1 MKIGYA
7 CICLDA
13 QFHFETCIQKF
24 ATEDRLRS
32 IIRANLE
39 TLQKLLE
46 YNAGHNIRMYRLSF
60 DLIPFGSSPV
70 NTIPWLDEFA
80 AQFQSLGDYVR
91 KKQYACIP
99 ASRSVLCDQFT
110 ARGCRRAQY
119 R

>member
-70 NTIPWLDEFA
+70 NHTLA
-80 AQFQSLGDYVR
+80 G
-91 KKQYACIP
+91 
-99 ASRSVLCDQFT
+99 
-110 ARGCRRAQY
+110 
-119 R
+119 

>member
-46 YNAGHNIRMYRLSF
+46 YNAGHNRSVVYRLSF
-60 DLIPFGSSPV
+60 DLIPL
-70 NTIPWLDEFA
+70 WL
-80 AQFQSLGDYVR
+80 QSG
-91 KKQYACIP
+91 QYHTLA
-99 ASRSVLCDQFT
+99 
-110 ARGCRRAQY
+110 G
-119 R
+119 

>member
-46 YNAGHNIRMYRLSF
+46 YNAAVSYTHLDVYKRQALYGIRYNGTR
-60 DLIPFGSSPV
+60 
-70 NTIPWLDEFA
+70 
-80 AQFQSLGDYVR
+80 
-91 KKQYACIP
+91 
-99 ASRSVLCDQFT
+99 
-110 ARGCRRAQY
+110 
-119 R
+119 

>member
-39 TLQKLLE
+39 TKA
-46 YNAGHNIRMYRLSF
+46 AG
-60 DLIPFGSSPV
+60 V
-70 NTIPWLDEFA
+70 
-80 AQFQSLGDYVR
+80 
-91 KKQYACIP
+91 
-99 ASRSVLCDQFT
+99 
-110 ARGCRRAQY
+110 
-119 R
+119 

>member
-46 YNAGHNIRMYRLSF
+46 YNAGHNIRM
-60 DLIPFGSSPV
+60 
-70 NTIPWLDEFA
+70 
-80 AQFQSLGDYVR
+80 
-91 KKQYACIP
+91 
-99 ASRSVLCDQFT
+99 
-110 ARGCRRAQY
+110 
-119 R
+119 